1 MTGNLTRKQFDVLE
15 ILEKE
20 KRALTQRELEK
31 KTSFS
36 RSTVNRLVK
45 EMAEA
50 GWINEKGI
58 TTQGLTQLKPYKVNR
73 AIILAAGFGERLVP
87 ITLNTPKPLVRVN
100 GQRIIDSLIDATI
113 AVGIEDITIVRGYL
127 AEQFDQLLY
136 KYPMLK
142 FIDNPIYNEANSIS
156 SVMCVRSQLSN
167 AYVFEGDLLVTN
179 PEVIKKY
186 QYSTN
191 FLGFPIKRSDDWCF
205 VVKAGIIA
213 KQTVGG
219 VDCFQE
225 IGISYWDAE
234 DGKKLAGHLK
244 MAFEQPG
251 GREHNWEQVAFSDFK
266 KFYKIALRECKAED
280 VIEIDT
286 FTELKA
292 IDTTYDV

>member
-1 MTGNLTRKQFDVLE
+1 MTGSLTKKQFDILE

-20 KRALTQRELEK
+20 KRALTQRELEE

-36 RSTVNRLVK
+36 LGTLNKLVK
-45 EMAEA
+45 EMTEA
-50 GWINEKGI
+50 GWINDGSI
-58 TTQGLTQLKPYKVNR
+58 TQHGLVQLEPYKVKR

-87 ITLNTPKPLVRVN
+87 ITLNTPKSLVRVN
-100 GQRIIDSLIDATI
+100 RQRIIDSLIDATLS
-113 AVGIEDITIVRGYL
+113 ADIEDITIVRGYL

-205 VVKAGIIA
+205 VVKNGIIA

-225 IGISYWDAE
+225 IGISYWDAD

-251 GREHNWEQVAFSDFK
+251 GKEHNWEQVAFSDFK
-266 KFYKIALRECKAED
+266 KFYKIALRECKADD